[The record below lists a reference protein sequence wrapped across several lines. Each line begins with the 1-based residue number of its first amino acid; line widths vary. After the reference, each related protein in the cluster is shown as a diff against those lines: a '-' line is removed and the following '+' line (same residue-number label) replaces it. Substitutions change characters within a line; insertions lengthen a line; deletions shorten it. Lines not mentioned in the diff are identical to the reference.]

1 MLFSLKKSSA
11 RALIRGETNAGQ
23 RLVAE
28 KNDQSPK
35 INKFRRLAVDGL
47 VNDKK
52 TLRMMDVLASR
63 LFQLTN
69 AYILESENTEKDK

>member
-1 MLFSLKKSSA
+1 M
-11 RALIRGETNAGQ
+11 GQ
-23 RLVAE
+23 RIFAE
-28 KNDQSPK
+28 KNEQSPK
-35 INKFRRLAVDGL
+35 ITRFRRLAVDGL